1 MTLFLRIFSLACL
14 LVLAG
19 CTTTSPQRDQVNWQ
33 QERARLERLDHWQL
47 SGKMAIITPQ
57 QKGSARLNW
66 QQNGDDYRLNLS
78 SIIGTHILELS
89 RTRGEVTLIDND
101 GKTHRSEDAEA
112 LVYQLTGWNIPVKG
126 LPEWIKGLPGQ
137 AEFEL
142 NPDASLASVRDGQW
156 QIVYG
161 DYRDQAGYRLPHL
174 LTMTGQGSRLKLQ
187 INQWNLVP

>member
-1 MTLFLRIFSLACL
+1 MFLRIFSLACL
-14 LVLAG
+14 LLLAG

-33 QERARLERLDHWQL
+33 QERARLERLTHWQL
-47 SGKMAIITPQ
+47 SGKMAIITAQ

-66 QQNGDDYRLNLS
+66 QQDGDDYRLNLS
-78 SIIGTHILELS
+78 SIVGTHILELS
-89 RTRGEVTLIDND
+89 RSKGEVTLIDND
-101 GKTHRSEDAEA
+101 GKQHQSQDAEA
-112 LVYQLTGWNIPVKG
+112 LIYQLTGWNIPVQG
-126 LPEWIKGLPGQ
+126 LPEWIKGLPGK

-187 INQWNLVP
+187 INQWTLTP

>member
-1 MTLFLRIFSLACL
+1 MHLRLFSLACL

-19 CTTTSPQRDQVNWQ
+19 CTTTSPQREQVNWQ
-33 QERARLERLDHWQL
+33 QERARLERLTHWQL
-47 SGKMAIITPQ
+47 SGKMAIITTR

-78 SIIGTHILELS
+78 SIVGTHILELS
-89 RTRGEVTLIDND
+89 RTGDAVTLLDNE
-101 GKTHRSEDAEA
+101 GRLHHSQDAEA
-112 LVYQLTGWNIPVKG
+112 LIYRLTGWHIPVQG
-126 LPEWIKGLPGQ
+126 LPEWIKGLPGR

-156 QIVYG
+156 QILYA

-187 INQWNLVP
+187 INEWTLAP